1 MICKVKGHMII
12 NNNEVYFNQS
22 SLIECYKKTMK
33 SFNIR
38 KKNKIVYQT
47 MSSRFYKYLHS
58 NFIKRCFE
66 KKKRVECIEKNDV
79 KNINA
84 VH

>member
-1 MICKVKGHMII
+1 MIVIGKEKGHMII

-22 SLIECYKKTMK
+22 SLIECYKKKMK
-33 SFNIR
+33 SFNIT

-66 KKKRVECIEKNDV
+66 KKKKGRVYREK
-79 KNINA
+79 
-84 VH
+84 